1 MVWLIGCKGMLGT
14 EISRQLSENKIQW
27 FGSDREV
34 DITDAAGLSKFA
46 QSKNSDAGRTGA
58 AVTNKAVPEK
68 LDWVVNCAAYT
79 AVDKAEEQKAAA
91 EAINK
96 SGPENIA
103 RITRSLGAKMIHIST
118 DYVFDGENKTPYS
131 EDEPKNPQCVYGR
144 TKLAGE
150 EAVAKEMTQYY
161 ILRTSWL
168 YGFDGGNFVYTMI
181 KAMNKG
187 QPLKVVSDQRGCPT
201 CTVDLAAAAVK
212 IITSSQKA
220 KNLFGKNSALPYGV
234 YNFCG
239 TGATTW
245 FDFAVKIQELGK
257 KYARVTAESPI
268 ESCTTADYPTAAKR
282 PAYSVLDC
290 SKIQRLLKIKIPT
303 WQESLEKFIKND
315 RFQPL

>member
-14 EISRQLSENKIQW
+14 ELSKQLSDNKIQW

-34 DITDAAGLSKFA
+34 DITDAAGLAKFA

-68 LDWVVNCAAYT
+68 IEWVVNCAAYT
-79 AVDKAEEQKAAA
+79 AVDRAEENKAAA
-91 EAINK
+91 DAINK

-118 DYVFDGENKTPYS
+118 DYVFDGEAKTPYV
-131 EDEPKNPQCVYGR
+131 EDAPKNPQCVYGR

-181 KAMNKG
+181 KAMNNG
-187 QPLKVVSDQRGCPT
+187 QPLKVVQDQKGCPT
-201 CTVDLAAAAVK
+201 CTVDLAAAALK

-220 KNLFGKNSALPYGV
+220 KSLFGKNSALPYGV

-239 TGATTW
+239 AGETTW
-245 FDFAVKIQELGK
+245 FDFALKIQELGK
-257 KYARVTAESPI
+257 KYARISGESTI
-268 ESCTTADYPTAAKR
+268 EPCTTADYPTAAKR
-282 PAYSVLDC
+282 PSYSVLDC
-290 SKIQRLLKIKIPT
+290 SKIQRLLKLKIPS
-303 WQESLEKFIKND
+303 WQESLERFIKND
-315 RFQPL
+315 RFKPL